1 MPVQQSE
8 QSVDS
13 GDARGKELPLL
24 VVSLLKGVIYGE
36 VNPRLWSLLLKMQS
50 HVRDYVS
57 LMNLELYID
66 EAEEYGFL
74 RSKLQ
79 PEEQE
84 NEQVV
89 PRLMNR
95 KPLSFHASL
104 LLALLRKKLVEFDAT
119 GAGTRLILEREE
131 IVDLVRVF
139 LPDGSNDVK
148 LANRIDVQINKILE
162 MGFLRR
168 LKAESAREDTFE
180 VQRIIKAFVDAQWLS
195 EFDARLDAYQVHA
208 KRLAGDELD

>member
-1 MPVQQSE
+1 MLEQQSNH
-8 QSVDS
+8 SADIGNSS
-13 GDARGKELPLL
+13 GRELPLL

-57 LMNLELYID
+57 LMNLELFID

-79 PEEQE
+79 LDEQD
-84 NEQVV
+84 NEFAV
-89 PRLMNR
+89 PRLINR
-95 KPLSFHASL
+95 KPLSFLASL

-119 GAGTRLILEREE
+119 GTGTRLILERDE

-148 LANRIDVQINKILE
+148 LANKVDVQINKIVE

-180 VQRIIKAFVDAQWLS
+180 VQRIIKAFVDAQWLL
-195 EFDARLDAYQVHA
+195 EFDSRLEAFQIHA